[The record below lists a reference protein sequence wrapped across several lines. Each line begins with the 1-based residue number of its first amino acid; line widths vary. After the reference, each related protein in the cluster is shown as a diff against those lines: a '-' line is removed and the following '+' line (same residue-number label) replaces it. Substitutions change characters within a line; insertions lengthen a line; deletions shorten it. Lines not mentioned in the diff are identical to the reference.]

1 MVQNELVRGVK
12 LWVWLFF
19 VFSDRFPSR
28 FPPMVKFAAQSLPSR
43 HIIEGSR
50 RDGMPG
56 DLRGLEGF

>member
-1 MVQNELVRGVK
+1 
-12 LWVWLFF
+12 
-19 VFSDRFPSR
+19 
-28 FPPMVKFAAQSLPSR
+28 MVKFAAQSLPSR